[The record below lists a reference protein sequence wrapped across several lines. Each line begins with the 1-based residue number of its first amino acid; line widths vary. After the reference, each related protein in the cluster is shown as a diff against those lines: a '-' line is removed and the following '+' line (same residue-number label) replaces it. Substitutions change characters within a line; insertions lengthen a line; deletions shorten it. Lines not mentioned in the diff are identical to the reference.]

1 MQRLSETYSAQGALV
16 DHIDGLSVDFP
27 DWRFNLRPSN
37 TEPLLRLNLET
48 RADPQLLSE
57 KTAELRH
64 AASQSD

>member
-1 MQRLSETYSAQGALV
+1 MV
-16 DHIDGLSVDFP
+16 DEIDGLSVEFT

-57 KTAELRH
+57 KTAELE
-64 AASQSD
+64 AAVQAVD